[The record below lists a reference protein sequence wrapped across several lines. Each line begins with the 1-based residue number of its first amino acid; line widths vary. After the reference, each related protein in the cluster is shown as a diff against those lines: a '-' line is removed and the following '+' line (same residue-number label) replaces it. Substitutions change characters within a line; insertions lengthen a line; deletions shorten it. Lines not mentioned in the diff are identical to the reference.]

1 MPDNEQ
7 LMEVQSEI
15 RAYENLLNQ
24 TDYKALKH
32 ADGVISDADYKEI
45 AAQRQEWR
53 DKINELQA
61 QEQALSDESKAVAE

>member
-32 ADGVISDADYKEI
+32 ADGVISDADYKAI

>member
-45 AAQRQEWR
+45 AARRQEWR